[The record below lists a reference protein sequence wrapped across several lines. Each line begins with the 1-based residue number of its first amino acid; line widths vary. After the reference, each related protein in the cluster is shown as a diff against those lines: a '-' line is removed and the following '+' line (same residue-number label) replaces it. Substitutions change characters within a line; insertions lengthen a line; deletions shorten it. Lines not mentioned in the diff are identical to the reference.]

1 MAHLDSL
8 ASSKFAQLVQ
18 YPAFFSLLCLVPAH
32 MCVNHPR
39 GKFERCCVSGQSR
52 FIHCLSSESQKH
64 WCVNKGG
71 GERKV

>member
-8 ASSKFAQLVQ
+8 TSSKFAQPVQ
-18 YPAFFSLLCLVPAH
+18 YPAFLLFLVPAH
-32 MCVNHPR
+32 ICVNHPG

-52 FIHCLSSESQKH
+52 FIHRLSLESQKH
-64 WCVNKGG
+64 WRVNKGG

>member
-8 ASSKFAQLVQ
+8 TSSKFL
-18 YPAFFSLLCLVPAH
+18 YYILRFSSLLCLVPAH
-32 MCVNHPR
+32 ICVNHPR

-52 FIHCLSSESQKH
+52 FIHCLSLESQKH